1 MSNFDNNANQQMNIN
16 IEVQNSSNQVEL
28 INTSSYQASLNF
40 DPSSIDDYVD
50 LSQMDDKKM
59 TFEEKLAE
67 IKDSIQSKQVVSERT
82 TTGDESLMYGKVT
95 EYSDGTKIYT
105 DLNPVFY
112 PNMVM
117 LIEVPQNAD
126 GTDKIITHVF
136 DGREDG
142 LAFQILH
149 SITEYEYDDIYGKI
163 DNSRSEVIEEIY
175 R

>member
-67 IKDSIQSKQVVSERT
+67 IKNSIQSKQV
-82 TTGDESLMYGKVT
+82 MYGKVT

-117 LIEVPQNAD
+117 LIEEPQNAD

>member
-67 IKDSIQSKQVVSERT
+67 IKNSIQSKQVVSERT
-82 TTGDESLMYGKVT
+82 TTGDESLCMEK
-95 EYSDGTKIYT
+95 
-105 DLNPVFY
+105 
-112 PNMVM
+112 
-117 LIEVPQNAD
+117 
-126 GTDKIITHVF
+126 
-136 DGREDG
+136 
-142 LAFQILH
+142 
-149 SITEYEYDDIYGKI
+149 
-163 DNSRSEVIEEIY
+163 
-175 R
+175 